1 MKIFLALIINQ
12 IVPGFNVCEPV
23 KNNGLGAYFVVGE
36 RFGFCLSFEV
46 RLSENLEGGI
56 KPAFLFKSDKNTKA
70 GTGFDGN
77 LNFLAFKGKKDYPF
91 NISII
96 PHTGFYF
103 EEKLLHFFFLTDFL
117 LDYKIPLENKL
128 EIIPYGGG
136 GMGISFESKEIKGE
150 NVTEVYPGV
159 EVKLGILFKFTPKT
173 GLFSEIFISTFNSAF
188 GVGVNFEI

>member
-1 MKIFLALIINQ
+1 MKIFLVLIMNQ

-23 KNNGLGAYFVVGE
+23 KNTGFGIYFVAGE
-36 RFGFCLSFEV
+36 RFGFCTSFEA

-56 KPAFLFKSDKNTKA
+56 KPAFLFKSDRDTKA
-70 GTGFDGN
+70 GIGIQGD
-77 LNFLAFKGKKDYPF
+77 LNFLVFKGKKDYPF

-96 PHTGFYF
+96 PYTGFYF

-117 LDYKIPLENKL
+117 LDYKIPLEDKL
-128 EIIPYGGG
+128 QIIPYGGG
-136 GMGISFESKEIKGE
+136 GMGIGFESREIKGE
-150 NVTEVYPGV
+150 NETEVYPAV
-159 EVKLGILFKFTPKT
+159 CVKLGFLFKFTTKT

>member
-23 KNNGLGAYFVVGE
+23 KNTGFGGYFLVGE
-36 RFGFCLSFEV
+36 RFGFCASFEV

-56 KPAFLFKSDKNTKA
+56 KPAFLFKSDGDTKA
-70 GTGFDGN
+70 GIGVDGD
-77 LNFLAFKGKKDYPF
+77 LNFILFKSKKDYPF

-117 LDYKIPLENKL
+117 IDYKIPLEDKL

-136 GMGISFESKEIKGE
+136 GMGIGFESKEVRGE
-150 NVTEVYPGV
+150 NETEVYPGV
-159 EVKLGILFKFTPKT
+159 EVKLGFLFKFTPKT
-173 GLFSEIFISTFNSAF
+173 GIFSEIFISTFNSAF
-188 GVGVNFEI
+188 GVGINFEI